1 MREPNAIDFWR
12 GLALITIFVNHMPGN
27 LFEPFMY
34 SRYTISDATEL
45 FVFLAGWSLAL
56 ATKRGGVADPPGA
69 VIMRVATR
77 TVEVYRAQLV
87 ITAIAFAMIAA
98 AALYFDNPLLL
109 EWHGAGAFFGAP
121 IPSIIGWVALTYQ
134 LGYFNILPLYV
145 VLLMLAPIFILIA
158 RASRWAALAASFALY
173 MACLVYEIAMP
184 SWPAEGSWNYNP
196 LAWQFLL
203 VLGFVA
209 SEWSRES
216 AAFRRWAWRLMPLGI
231 VGVVLGL
238 VAYFLEWKP
247 DPLAVPDPR
256 LVFIMDKPFFSP
268 LRLLHFL
275 ALALAFQRLFR
286 FIGPTIPWL
295 TRQLSA
301 LGRNSLA
308 VFSVGSLASLAGQLV
323 RFFTGGGF
331 IVDALVLSIGLGIM
345 SFTAWFVEWRSRS
358 RSPSSLSS

>member
-1 MREPNAIDFWR
+1 M
-12 GLALITIFVNHMPGN
+12 
-27 LFEPFMY
+27 
-34 SRYTISDATEL
+34 
-45 FVFLAGWSLAL
+45 
-56 ATKRGGVADPPGA
+56 VA
-69 VIMRVATR
+69 
-77 TVEVYRAQLV
+77 
-87 ITAIAFAMIAA
+87 
-98 AALYFDNPLLL
+98 
-109 EWHGAGAFFGAP
+109 
-121 IPSIIGWVALTYQ
+121 
-134 LGYFNILPLYV
+134 
-145 VLLMLAPIFILIA
+145 
-158 RASRWAALAASFALY
+158 
-173 MACLVYEIAMP
+173 
-184 SWPAEGSWNYNP
+184 
-196 LAWQFLL
+196 
-203 VLGFVA
+203 
-209 SEWSRES
+209 ES

-238 VAYFLEWKP
+238 VAYFTEWKP
-247 DPLAVPDPR
+247 DPLAVPEPR

-358 RSPSSLSS
+358 RKPLLALLLTVAVGGSAALAQAPAASPAEQPTPADAVDTSLSPSAGFPVEALHPRAASGRQARPQGEPRHPRPRHRLSSTVGIGATSPAAAIRCASRASSRSSSGDRDRGHEPRPVGRDRRPAPPSASATPSPRSSPIS